1 MDSIQNLAGV
11 SHLAQLFLIPL
22 HFFAS
27 WACEFLAVQELSD
40 TETAAEE
47 VVFVN
52 GDGHRQSPSAVNPH
66 SVGEMFVE
74 HYSVLLRVSDL
85 FVSLS
90 FQLSVPQS
98 VTEMPCSAKTPLFFL
113 WKIQLAGGS
122 DGF

>member
-1 MDSIQNLAGV
+1 MESIQNLAGV

-27 WACEFLAVQELSD
+27 WACKFLAVQEQSD

-47 VVFVN
+47 VVFIN
-52 GDGHRQSPSAVNPH
+52 ADGHRQSPSAVTPH
-66 SVGEMFVE
+66 YVEEMFVE
-74 HYSVLLRVSDL
+74 HYNVLLHVSDL

-98 VTEMPCSAKTPLFFL
+98 VTEMPCSSKTPLFFV
-113 WKIQLAGGS
+113 WKIQLVGGS